1 MLVNNVL
8 LNVQL
13 AMVVLQLNALSA
25 LIFQELFTICITDLI
40 LAILHAPQVL
50 TLQLLL
56 LFTVSPVALYVLAV
70 KGLLITAPQAIVA
83 KISIF

>member
-70 KGLLITAPQAIVA
+70 KGLLITAPQAIVV

>member
-56 LFTVSPVALYVLAV
+56 LFTVSPVVLYVLAV

>member
-13 AMVVLQLNALSA
+13 AMVVLQLNALTA
-25 LIFQELFTICITDLI
+25 LIYQELFTICITDLI

>member
-25 LIFQELFTICITDLI
+25 LIYQELFTICITDLI